1 MILSYLFSTWMV
13 IDALKRGNQD
23 WWIFVIILLPFG
35 EFFYFFT
42 VKIHDFNIGKSS
54 SSLWTRRNQWQQ
66 QASQIPVRNLST
78 SFELAT
84 VLILGMAKLSG
95 EITRE
100 MKEDIVKIYQD
111 TFHLSE
117 NQAQSAYTTASFLLK
132 DEVNLQYTVKGIIR
146 GTKEQ
151 FTKDQIEFLLDIIA
165 RVSQF
170 EGKANEY
177 QLDYFDVL
185 SKELKPVAQVKW

>member
-1 MILSYLFSTWMV
+1 MNRVLLTFS
-13 IDALKRGNQD
+13 LHNS
-23 WWIFVIILLPFG
+23 IFI
-35 EFFYFFT
+35 
-42 VKIHDFNIGKSS
+42 
-54 SSLWTRRNQWQQ
+54 
-66 QASQIPVRNLST
+66 A
-78 SFELAT
+78 
-84 VLILGMAKLSG
+84 
-95 EITRE
+95 
-100 MKEDIVKIYQD
+100 IYTKFLTGPNQD

-117 NQAQSAYTTASFLLK
+117 NQAQSAYTTASVLLK

-151 FTKDQIEFLLDIIA
+151 FTKDQIEFLLNIIA

-170 EGKANEY
+170 EGKPNEY